1 MKNVHFNFSQ
11 SLSRRTFIKGA
22 GAAMAL
28 PWLDA
33 MTPAFAKPSAY
44 LAPKRFV
51 SVSLALGLHAPNLDP
66 IDSGFGYTPSLYL
79 SKIQD
84 ILGDMTIVTGSS
96 HPDVSGGHKAS
107 GSILTGAPYSRSA
120 VFKNTISIDQHM
132 AKHLGHH
139 TRFPS
144 LVLNLSSS
152 NSPSYTETGSMIPAE
167 SSPSKLFNKL
177 FVADTKEEQAQQVE
191 RLKEGRSIMDV
202 VAGDAKTLQN
212 SLGAG
217 DRDKM
222 DQYFESVRAFEKRLG
237 ASEGWVQKPKPI
249 VKMKPPRDISDDDE
263 VIKQKKLML
272 DIMLLAL
279 QTDSTRFMTL
289 HIDGN
294 GGPVPIPGIN
304 EGYHS
309 LSHHGLDDDK
319 IDQLTLVESALI
331 ETWGGFVRGL
341 KQSKESD
348 GTLLDQTN
356 VLLTSNLGNASS
368 HDNKNMPVLFAGGGF
383 RHGQH
388 IAFNKEDNYPLPNLF
403 VSALQRQGLE
413 TDRFATSTGTM
424 TGLELI

>member
-1 MKNVHFNFSQ
+1 MKNVHFNFSK
-11 SLSRRTFIKGA
+11 SLSRRTFLKGA

-28 PWLDA
+28 PWLES
-33 MTPAFAKPSAY
+33 MTPAFAKSAAS
-44 LAPKRFV
+44 LPPKRFV
-51 SVSLALGLHAPNLDP
+51 SVSLALGLHAPNLNP
-66 IDSGFGYTPSLYL
+66 IDSGFNYTPSLYL

-84 ILGDMTIVTGSS
+84 LLGDMTIVTGSS
-96 HPDVSGGHKAS
+96 HPGVTGGHKAS

-120 VFKNTISIDQHM
+120 VFKNTISIDQYM

-167 SSPSKLFNKL
+167 SSPAKLFSKL
-177 FVADTKEEQAQQVE
+177 FVADSAEDQAVQVE

-202 VAGDAKTLQN
+202 VAVDAKMLQR

-222 DQYFESVRAFEKRLG
+222 DQYLESVRAFEKRLG
-237 ASEGWVQKPKPI
+237 SSEDWAQKSKPV
-249 VKMKPPRDISDDDE
+249 VKMKLPRDISDSNE
-263 VIKQKKLML
+263 IIQRKKLML

-279 QTDSTRFMTL
+279 QTDSTRFITL

-294 GGPVPIPGIN
+294 GGSVPIEGVN

-309 LSHHGLDDDK
+309 LSHHGLDQDK
-319 IDQLTLVESALI
+319 IKQLTIVENALV

-341 KQSKESD
+341 KETNESNS
-348 GTLLDQTN
+348 TLLDQTN
-356 VLLTSNLGNASS
+356 VLLTSNLGNASA

-388 IAFNKEDNYPLPNLF
+388 LAFNKDDNYALPNLF

-413 TDRFATSTGTM
+413 TDRFATGTGTM
-424 TGLELI
+424 SGLEML

>member
-1 MKNVHFNFSQ
+1 MKNIHFNFSK

-33 MTPAFAKPSAY
+33 MTPAFAKSSAY

-167 SSPSKLFNKL
+167 SSPSKLFSKL

-222 DQYFESVRAFEKRLG
+222 DRYFESVRAFEKRLG
-237 ASEGWVQKPKPI
+237 ASEDWVQKPKPI
-249 VKMKPPRDISDDDE
+249 VKMKPPRDISDDNE

-279 QTDSTRFMTL
+279 QTDSTRFITL

-341 KQSKESD
+341 KQSKESG

>member
-1 MKNVHFNFSQ
+1 MKNIHFNFSK
-11 SLSRRTFIKGA
+11 SLSRRTFIKGT

-28 PWLDA
+28 PWLEA
-33 MTPAFAKPSAY
+33 MTPAFAKSSAY
-44 LAPKRFV
+44 LPPKRFV
-51 SVSLALGLHAPNLDP
+51 SVSLALGLHSPNLDP
-66 IDSGFGYTPSLYL
+66 IDFGFGYTPSLYL

-167 SSPSKLFNKL
+167 SSPSKLFDKL

-202 VAGDAKTLQN
+202 VAGDAKTLQK

-237 ASEGWVQKPKPI
+237 ASEDWVQMPKPS
-249 VKMKPPRDISDDDE
+249 VAMKPPRDIPDNNE
-263 VIKQKKLML
+263 IMKRKKLML

-279 QTDSTRFMTL
+279 KTDSTRFITL

-294 GGPVPIPGIN
+294 GESVPIPGIN

-309 LSHHGLDDDK
+309 LSHHGLDEDK
-319 IDQLTLVESALI
+319 IDQLTLLESALL
-331 ETWGGFVRGL
+331 ETWGGFVRDL
-341 KQSKESD
+341 KQNKESS

-424 TGLELI
+424 TGLEMI

>member
-1 MKNVHFNFSQ
+1 MKNIHFNFSK

-33 MTPAFAKPSAY
+33 MTPAFAKSSAY

-237 ASEGWVQKPKPI
+237 ASEDWVQKPKPI
-249 VKMKPPRDISDDDE
+249 VKMKPPRDISDDNE

-279 QTDSTRFMTL
+279 QTDSTRFITL

-341 KQSKESD
+341 KQSKESG

>member
-1 MKNVHFNFSQ
+1 MKNIHFNFSK

-33 MTPAFAKPSAY
+33 MTPAFAKSSAY

-237 ASEGWVQKPKPI
+237 ASEDWVQKPKPI
-249 VKMKPPRDISDDDE
+249 VKMKPPRDISDDNE

-279 QTDSTRFMTL
+279 QTDSTRFITL

-319 IDQLTLVESALI
+319 IDQLT
-331 ETWGGFVRGL
+331 
-341 KQSKESD
+341 
-348 GTLLDQTN
+348 
-356 VLLTSNLGNASS
+356 
-368 HDNKNMPVLFAGGGF
+368 
-383 RHGQH
+383 
-388 IAFNKEDNYPLPNLF
+388 
-403 VSALQRQGLE
+403 
-413 TDRFATSTGTM
+413 
-424 TGLELI
+424 

>member
-1 MKNVHFNFSQ
+1 
-11 SLSRRTFIKGA
+11 
-22 GAAMAL
+22 MAL
-28 PWLDA
+28 PWLEA
-33 MTPAFAKPSAY
+33 MTPAFAKSSAY

-51 SVSLALGLHAPNLDP
+51 SVSLALGLHSPNLDP
-66 IDSGFGYTPSLYL
+66 IDFGFGYTPSLYL

-167 SSPSKLFNKL
+167 SSPSKLFDKL

-202 VAGDAKTLQN
+202 VAGDAKTLQK

-237 ASEGWVQKPKPI
+237 ASEDWVQKPKPS
-249 VKMKPPRDISDDDE
+249 VAMKPPRDIPDNNE
-263 VIKQKKLML
+263 IMKRKKLML

-279 QTDSTRFMTL
+279 KTDSTRFITL

-294 GGPVPIPGIN
+294 GESVPIPGIN

-309 LSHHGLDDDK
+309 LSHHGLDEDK
-319 IDQLTLVESALI
+319 IDQLTLLESALL
-331 ETWGGFVRGL
+331 ETWGGFVRDL
-341 KQSKESD
+341 KQNKESS

-424 TGLELI
+424 TGLEMI

>member
-1 MKNVHFNFSQ
+1 MKNIHFNFSK

-33 MTPAFAKPSAY
+33 MTPAFAKSSAY

-167 SSPSKLFNKL
+167 SSPSKLFSKL

-237 ASEGWVQKPKPI
+237 ASEDWVQKPKPI
-249 VKMKPPRDISDDDE
+249 VKMKPPRDISDDNE

-279 QTDSTRFMTL
+279 QTDSTRFITL

-309 LSHHGLDDDK
+309 LSHHGLDDNK

-341 KQSKESD
+341 KQSKESG

>member
-1 MKNVHFNFSQ
+1 MKNIHFNFSK

-33 MTPAFAKPSAY
+33 MTPAFAKSSAY

-237 ASEGWVQKPKPI
+237 ASEDWMQKPKPI
-249 VKMKPPRDISDDDE
+249 VKMKPPRDISDDNE

-279 QTDSTRFMTL
+279 QTDSTRFITL

-341 KQSKESD
+341 KQSKESG

>member
-1 MKNVHFNFSQ
+1 MKNIHFNFSK

-33 MTPAFAKPSAY
+33 MTPAFAKSSAY

-167 SSPSKLFNKL
+167 SSPSKLFSKL

-222 DQYFESVRAFEKRLG
+222 DRYFESVRAFEKRLG
-237 ASEGWVQKPKPI
+237 ASEDWVQKPKPI
-249 VKMKPPRDISDDDE
+249 VKMKPPRDISDDNE

-279 QTDSTRFMTL
+279 QTDSTRFITL

-309 LSHHGLDDDK
+309 LSHHGLDDNK

-341 KQSKESD
+341 KQSKESG

>member
-1 MKNVHFNFSQ
+1 
-11 SLSRRTFIKGA
+11 
-22 GAAMAL
+22 MAL

-33 MTPAFAKPSAY
+33 MTPAFAKSSAY

-222 DQYFESVRAFEKRLG
+222 DRYFESVRAFEKRLG
-237 ASEGWVQKPKPI
+237 ASEDWVQKPKPI
-249 VKMKPPRDISDDDE
+249 VKMKPPRDISDDNE

-279 QTDSTRFMTL
+279 QTDSTRFITL

-309 LSHHGLDDDK
+309 LSHHGLDDNK

-341 KQSKESD
+341 KQSKESG

>member
-1 MKNVHFNFSQ
+1 MKNIHFNFSK

-33 MTPAFAKPSAY
+33 MTPAFAKSSAY

-237 ASEGWVQKPKPI
+237 ASEDWVQKPKPI
-249 VKMKPPRDISDDDE
+249 VKMKPPRDISDDNE

-279 QTDSTRFMTL
+279 QTDSTRFITL

-309 LSHHGLDDDK
+309 LSHHGLDDNK

-341 KQSKESD
+341 KQSKESG

>member
-1 MKNVHFNFSQ
+1 
-11 SLSRRTFIKGA
+11 
-22 GAAMAL
+22 MAL
-28 PWLDA
+28 PWLEA
-33 MTPAFAKPSAY
+33 MTPAFAKSAAS
-44 LAPKRFV
+44 LPPKRFV

-66 IDSGFGYTPSLYL
+66 IDSGFNYTPSLYL
-79 SKIQD
+79 SRMRD

-96 HPDVSGGHKAS
+96 HPGVSGGHKAS

-120 VFKNTISIDQHM
+120 VFENTISIDQYM

-167 SSPSKLFNKL
+167 SSPSNLFNKL
-177 FVADTKEEQAQQVE
+177 FVADSPEDQTKQVE

-202 VAGDAKTLQN
+202 VADDAKTLQN
-212 SLGAG
+212 TLGAG

-237 ASEGWVQKPKPI
+237 ASEDWVQKPKPS
-249 VKMKPPRDISDDDE
+249 VAMKAPRDIPDNNE
-263 VIKQKKLML
+263 IIKRKKLML

-279 QTDSTRFMTL
+279 QTDSTRFITL

-294 GGPVPIPGIN
+294 GESVPIPGVN
-304 EGYHS
+304 EAYHS
-309 LSHHGLDDDK
+309 LSHHGLDEDK
-319 IDQLTLVESALI
+319 IEQLTLVETALV
-331 ETWGGFVRGL
+331 ETWGGFVRDL
-341 KQSKESD
+341 KEVSESN

-356 VLLTSNLGNASS
+356 VLLTSNLGNASA

-388 IAFNKEDNYPLPNLF
+388 IAFDKEDNYPLPNLF
-403 VSALQRQGLE
+403 VSALQRQGIE
-413 TDRFATSTGTM
+413 SDRFATGTGTM
-424 TGLELI
+424 TGLEMS